1 MIRTALQ
8 FIQGEL
14 EAYMVSRE
22 NDPGSY
28 KTGNVVD
35 LKPIVL
41 PNGNINI
48 TDSTHVTI
56 MLVNIEEERREGKQ
70 AYYLPTPDK
79 KYFRLNPPVEIDLF
93 LLFVANNSDY
103 PTALRDLSDVIGF
116 FQSHTVFDSQNYPS
130 LNATV
135 TDAANKPWQ
144 LIDRL
149 SFKLV
154 SLTFEQQNNL
164 WGMLSS
170 KYMPSAVYRVKVLTV
185 FDTKGNDVVTSVSEV
200 DFVEN

>member
-1 MIRTALQ
+1 MIRTALE
-8 FIQGEL
+8 FIKSEL
-14 EAYMVSRE
+14 EAYMVERE
-22 NDPGSY
+22 NDLSTYSPGH
-28 KTGNVVD
+28 VVD
-35 LKPIVL
+35 LKSIVL
-41 PNGNINI
+41 PNGNSNI

-56 MLVNIEEERREGKQ
+56 MLVNVEEERREGKQ
-70 AYYLPTPDK
+70 SYYRATDDK
-79 KYFRLNPPVEIDLF
+79 QFQRLNPPVEIDLF

-103 PTALRDLSDVIGF
+103 PTALRDLSDVIEF
-116 FQSHTVFDSQNYPS
+116 FQSHTVFDGQKYPS
-130 LNATV
+130 LNASV
-135 TDAANKPWQ
+135 SDPVNKVWQ

-170 KYMPSAVYRVKVLTV
+170 KYMPSAVYRVKMLTV
-185 FDTKGNDVVTSVSEV
+185 FETKSDDKVASITQL